1 MVLQIMT
8 PTWCYIPSGVLN
20 NDEWWTKF
28 TFFGIGPRMSVK
40 IITSWCFSKWN
51 HKEIIPN
58 KIDFEKEV
66 IWTHNSTKHY
76 KLISIPYIRPIGQ
89 HIAIQIGYPICTL
102 HFFRDRTD
110 IYDYVFPISIPNC
123 LSDRTQWMNRDWMSD
138 L

>member
-1 MVLQIMT
+1 MKKSFNFLRFQKAIMSSLET
-8 PTWCYIPSGVLN
+8 TLYIILALYFLIKILVELLARLDRIMELLSAI
-20 NDEWWTKF
+20 
-28 TFFGIGPRMSVK
+28 FFN
-40 IITSWCFSKWN
+40 TSQ
-51 HKEIIPN
+51 P
-58 KIDFEKEV
+58 
-66 IWTHNSTKHY
+66 HNSTKHY

-102 HFFRDRTD
+102 HFFRDWTD